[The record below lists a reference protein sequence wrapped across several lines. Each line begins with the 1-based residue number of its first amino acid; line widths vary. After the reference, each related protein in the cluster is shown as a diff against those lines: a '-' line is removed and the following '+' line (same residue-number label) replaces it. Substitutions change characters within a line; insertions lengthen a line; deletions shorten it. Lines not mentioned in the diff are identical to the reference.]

1 MGRALVDGG
10 VARLLAFLSGVVR
23 AQVPFNH
30 DMDVHGHVQGPV
42 RVDVDGA
49 WGIEHGGEAEEGE
62 TARISTY
69 I

>member
-1 MGRALVDGG
+1 MSWR
-10 VARLLAFLSGVVR
+10 FLSGVVR
-23 AQVPFNH
+23 AQVPFN

-42 RVDVDGA
+42 RVDVEMGPVA
-49 WGIEHGGEAEEGE
+49 LSMGVGAEESD